1 MTRPASCIPCV
12 RSQSIGSLY
21 SKQTPCFAL
30 SDNPESKSG
39 PADENLRWLVLL
51 ALLLVITPCLASA
64 QAQQQTRIPVVGW
77 LGQRPITDPG
87 GAYEILRQELRSL
100 GYVEGKNIA
109 FEYRSSD
116 NKLDRL
122 PALAEELVR
131 LKVDVIIAPAPNE
144 AEAAK
149 KATKTIPIVFASGN
163 DPVAAKLVKSIAR
176 PGGNLTGYTGISSI
190 LAGKRLEL
198 LKETIPKL
206 SRVAVLWHPKFANSE
221 QAWRES
227 ELSAK
232 QLGLQLHSLQVDSAN
247 KLEGAFKEAINARSA
262 ALVILAGPLFISNQK
277 QIANLALKHRMPS
290 IGSRE
295 DFVDSG
301 GLMSYG
307 PDRADPYRHAA
318 RYVDKILKGTKPADL
333 PVQQPTTFELVINL
347 QTAKTLGLTIP
358 PIVLM
363 RAQRVIK

>member
-1 MTRPASCIPCV
+1 MRRPW
-12 RSQSIGSLY
+12 RS
-21 SKQTPCFAL
+21 
-30 SDNPESKSG
+30 NRRKS
-39 PADENLRWLVLL
+39 LRW
-51 ALLLVITPCLASA
+51 P
-64 QAQQQTRIPVVGW
+64 GW
-77 LGQRPITDPG
+77 AQRPITDAG
-87 GAYEILRQELRSL
+87 GAYDILRQELRKL

-116 NKLDRL
+116 NKLERL
-122 PALAEELVR
+122 PALA
-131 LKVDVIIAPAPNE
+131 AGTGPAQGRRDRRARARGSE
-144 AEAAK
+144 IAAK
-149 KATKTIPIVFASGN
+149 ERYQDDFRSFSPAGL
-163 DPVAAKLVKSIAR
+163 DPVASKLVDSIAR
-176 PGGNLTGYTGISSI
+176 PGGNLTGYTGITSI

-206 SRVAVLWHPKFANSE
+206 SRVAVLWNPKFASSE
-221 QAWRES
+221 QSWRES
-227 ELSAK
+227 EVSAK
-232 QLGLQLHSLQVDSAN
+232 QLGLQLHSLQVDSAS

-262 ALVILAGPLFISNQK
+262 ALVILPGPLFISNQK
-277 QIANLALKHRMPS
+277 QIAEFSVKTPAAVNWL
-290 IGSRE
+290 SRQTL
-295 DFVDSG
+295 VDSG